1 MPTQTYGAYTALT
14 VTNLQSLANS
24 STVGWQSDVIDNRTT
39 GAIDY
44 EILFYLPMANTA
56 PANDRS
62 WYFYAVPAV
71 HNGTA
76 FVYSDGGTTTL
87 PSGTQGAYT
96 IAGTSS
102 TNNLILLRR
111 FFYTTQNQI
120 VSGWAS
126 LSSAVGQT
134 MPDGFS
140 IVGVNFTGAA
150 AITGCVVAYRAI
162 T

>member
-1 MPTQTYGAYTALT
+1 
-14 VTNLQSLANS
+14 
-24 STVGWQSDVIDNRTT
+24 
-39 GAIDY
+39 
-44 EILFYLPMANTA
+44 
-56 PANDRS
+56 
-62 WYFYAVPAV
+62 VPAV